1 MKQHK
6 IDHIDDTVNLQKTF
20 YCKVMF
26 SFGKELLK
34 HTMNGHCN
42 QLSMFLKCQQT
53 LIIMQSIFFCH

>member
-6 IDHIDDTVNLQKTF
+6 IDHTDNTVNLQKTF

-53 LIIMQSIFFCH
+53 D